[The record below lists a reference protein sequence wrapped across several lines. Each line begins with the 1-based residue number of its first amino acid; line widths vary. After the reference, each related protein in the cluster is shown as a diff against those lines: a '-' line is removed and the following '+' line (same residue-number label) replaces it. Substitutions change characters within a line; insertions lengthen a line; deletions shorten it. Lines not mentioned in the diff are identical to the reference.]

1 MSFPHRATLLSL
13 IAFLGVG
20 VARSANRTDI
30 HITGKVTGPG
40 GEKIAK
46 AMVALIGQSLNAT
59 TDANGDYSL
68 SGATGILPAMPGDE
82 FPKDIV
88 YRDGSISFGVPRANT
103 SIRIEL
109 FNTAGKRIHSTPVN
123 RYPAGRFSRRML
135 ETGSDSQLYLL
146 GLQIGNE
153 YRVCK
158 LPLVHGLP
166 HISLSG
172 RASKSP
178 DAGLEKSSANALDS
192 LRIKADGY
200 ITKTVSVENY
210 VSTMDVSLLQQF
222 KDPGLSY
229 PAYSGRSTDLI
240 VPRTDYAERLD
251 GFWLGESIANWT
263 GLITEF
269 DRVGMP
275 RTAAFYTD
283 ADWGGPDFP
292 SMWGGRH
299 PSPVIAYFFFSD
311 ADPWGAD
318 DDTDLEY
325 MYQHLLDRAD
335 TSILSAGQI
344 KEGWLNHIYDQN
356 QPTPF
361 GKDEDPTGGYQNYL
375 WVSNQR
381 AFDLMRDKG
390 MLPPNTSLPANNPS
404 YMSID
409 AQLTTEIFGCFS
421 PARTDV
427 ALKMAYLPIRTTAY
441 SESESIARFYVTMH
455 SLAPVVLNH
464 PAHKGKTLKEKVVW
478 LADSAYRQ
486 LPTDTYP
493 RKMYDF
499 VKAAYDANPDKDNWE
514 RTRDAVYLRY
524 QGDGNTVKSADGY
537 SYSGAGNA
545 MSNQG
550 AADAGINF
558 ASSLVSLFHG
568 EGDILRTVRIGALAG
583 WDSDNPTATWGG
595 LLGFMLG
602 KSGVE
607 AAFRPHTGKKLSE
620 TFWIHRTRRNFPD
633 YTPALEGEDSFPL
646 MAKRGIFIIDR
657 VVQEEMGGG
666 VDLVNDVWHIP
677 NN

>member
-1 MSFPHRATLLSL
+1 MTVQLPAATLSL
-13 IAFLGVG
+13 IVFLGFGLAKAAYPPNVLIRG
-20 VARSANRTDI
+20 T
-30 HITGKVTGPG
+30 VTGPG
-40 GEKIAK
+40 GIKIAN
-46 AMVALIGQSLNAT
+46 ATVALKGQFLSAT
-59 TDANGDYSL
+59 TDANGDYSI
-68 SGATGILPAMPGDE
+68 SGVTGILPALPGDG

-88 YRDGSISFGVPRANT
+88 FKDGKVSFRVPKDNTANQ
-103 SIRIEL
+103 IDL
-109 FNTAGKRIHSTPVN
+109 FNTVGKKIRSTPAHRHPEG
-123 RYPAGRFSRRML
+123 RYSRRRRL
-135 ETGSDSQLYLL
+135 
-146 GLQIGNE
+146 
-153 YRVCK
+153 
-158 LPLVHGLP
+158 
-166 HISLSG
+166 
-172 RASKSP
+172 
-178 DAGLEKSSANALDS
+178 DAALEKSSVNTVDTLGITAG
-192 LRIKADGY
+192 GY
-200 ITKTVSVENY
+200 ITKTVPVEDY
-210 VSTMDVSLLQQF
+210 ISTLDISLLPQF

-229 PAYSGRSTDLI
+229 PAYSGNSTDLI
-240 VPRTDYAERLD
+240 VPRSDYAERLD

-283 ADWGGPDFP
+283 ANWGGPDSP
-292 SMWGGRH
+292 TMWGGRH
-299 PSPVIAYFFFSD
+299 PSPIITYYSFSE
-311 ADPWGAD
+311 ASPWGAD

-335 TSILSAGQI
+335 TSVLSAAQI
-344 KEGWLNHIYDQN
+344 KDGWLNHIYDQN

-390 MLPPNTSLPANNPS
+390 MVPPNTSLPANNPS

-427 ALKMAYLPIRTTAY
+427 ALKMAHLPIRATAY
-441 SESESIARFYVTMH
+441 AESESIARFYVTMH
-455 SLAPVVLNH
+455 SLASVAQYH
-464 PAHKGKTLKEKVVW
+464 PGHKAKTLKEKVFW
-478 LADSAYRQ
+478 LADSAYRE
-486 LPTDTYP
+486 LPKDTYP

-499 VKAAYDANPDKDNWE
+499 VKAAYDANPDKDDWE
-514 RTRDAVYLRY
+514 KTRDAVYLRY
-524 QGDGNTVKSADGY
+524 QGNGNTVKSADGY

-545 MSNQG
+545 MSNVG

-558 ASSLVSLFHG
+558 ASSLISLFYG
-568 EGDILRTVRIGALAG
+568 EGDIVRTVRIGTLAG

-602 KSGVE
+602 RPGVE
-607 AAFRPHTGKKLSE
+607 AAFKPHTAKKLSE

-633 YTPALEGEDSFPL
+633 YTPTLEGEDAFPL
-646 MAKRGIFIIDR
+646 MAKRGVFIVDR

-666 VDLVNDVWHIP
+666 VDLINDVWHIP